1 MWRRDNEKYS
11 SATITIHSS
20 GPVCAIAIFSGLALI
35 FLGDDITDARSRS
48 RCVDRRQRIG
58 NVTIERGL
66 AVYVYAL
73 GHVRRIDAGKRPW
86 QRICFF

>member
-1 MWRRDNEKYS
+1 
-11 SATITIHSS
+11 
-20 GPVCAIAIFSGLALI
+20 LI

-48 RCVDRRQRIG
+48 RRVHRRQRIG

-86 QRICFF
+86 RRICFFWEIPAPAASRREALRLV